1 MTTFYVAKNDHRWVT
16 FIPLKTGIIA
26 KGSQNTLSRNTLLGM
41 PGDDSE
47 LQVVRDYHGVCMNEK
62 SVVQYNLV
70 GKVNPRGVEKKPCIM
85 TKEDAEFL
93 GSGA

>member
-1 MTTFYVAKNDHRWVT
+1 
-16 FIPLKTGIIA
+16 
-26 KGSQNTLSRNTLLGM
+26 
-41 PGDDSE
+41 
-47 LQVVRDYHGVCMNEK
+47 MNEK

-93 GSGA
+93 GSECIFRKFCKFLAGSFSAVSKPNFASKYAFESSRRDLHNALLCAAFGITAL